1 MDDREKNDIQRYI
14 DAWRV
19 ANEFLEEE
27 RRARLRNMTDDECRR
42 IIAEIC
48 SLPVPPYGERE
59 SGLVEQ
65 QRLFKK
71 LRSPSR

>member
-1 MDDREKNDIQRYI
+1 MDDREKNDIQRYV

-19 ANEFLEEE
+19 ASEFLEEE

-42 IIAEIC
+42 IIAEIF
-48 SLPVPPYGERE
+48 SLPLPPYRERP